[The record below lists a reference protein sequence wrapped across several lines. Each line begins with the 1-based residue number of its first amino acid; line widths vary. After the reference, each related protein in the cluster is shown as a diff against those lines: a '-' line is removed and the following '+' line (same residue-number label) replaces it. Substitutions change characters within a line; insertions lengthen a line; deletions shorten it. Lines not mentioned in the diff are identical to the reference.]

1 MLSKK
6 DLWIMILNTS
16 SELEAEVLDIILNEV
31 EEDEEVDKYLDNVLE
46 YGCQSGCVS
55 SLIYHKDCEKF
66 VKEHLSE
73 VLDIYNE
80 TRECSSGIPE
90 ELTVDYLAWLAFES
104 VCSIIKNNEN
114 LDNLLS
120 K

>member
-1 MLSKK
+1 MLSKN
-6 DLWIMILNTS
+6 DLWRMILNTS

-31 EEDEEVDKYLDNVLE
+31 EEDEDVDKYLDNVLE

-55 SLIYHKDCEKF
+55 SLIYHTDCEKF
-66 VKEHLSE
+66 VKEHLVE

-80 TRECSSGIPE
+80 TREYSSGIPE

-104 VCSIIKNNEN
+104 VCSVIKNN
-114 LDNLLS
+114 
-120 K
+120 